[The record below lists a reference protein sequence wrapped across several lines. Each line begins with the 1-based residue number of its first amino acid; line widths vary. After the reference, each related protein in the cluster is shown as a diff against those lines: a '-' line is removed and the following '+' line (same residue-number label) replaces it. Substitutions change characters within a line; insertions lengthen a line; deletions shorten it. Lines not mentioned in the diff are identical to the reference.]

1 MIKIKV
7 KDNIIEISGHANYNE
22 YGKDIV
28 CASVSSIIT
37 TTVNYIM
44 KIDSNSLVYEDDGRV
59 VKLTRINDNDIVI
72 IILNTMI
79 EIFKD
84 LESNYKKNIKIES
97 EEWKCYF

>member
-97 EEWKCYF
+97 EE